1 MKTARSDFLL
11 LLPTSKN
18 HLVVSPPTQASSST
32 LYFCLMRSRAEVFV
46 CCSCTTPRTF
56 AAATVF
62 FVGNAWAADA
72 PILTKAPPVAA
83 APVTCGSAYDFFFTS
98 CPLTWYGVTFYG
110 TIDVGGGYQTHGAP
124 FNPDIRSGASYLIQ
138 KMNRVAMWGLAP
150 NALSQS
156 NIGVKGNEPFAPG
169 WSFVF
174 QLEAGFDAYSL
185 RLANSPGSMASNI
198 GVPLPSQSTNADS
211 SQAGQFYNSVGYLGV
226 RSDTY
231 GTLTVFRQNS
241 LTLDGVLA
249 YDPMG
254 GSYAFSPIGFN
265 GTTCGG
271 GDTED
276 CRYSTA
282 LKYRVNVGPVR
293 VGALWQF
300 GGYQLNNGSNG
311 AGQIQLG
318 GDVKS
323 LGPGTLLLDGI
334 YSYVKDAVQLNL
346 TGGATNAAG
355 MPIAPFPG
363 QVLTAT
369 ISNNR
374 SVMLLAKYVTGP
386 LKLYAGYE
394 WIQFAPPSD
403 PQTAFTNIAGL
414 PMGAGFANGTAI
426 NNVACLTVCSDK
438 ILQVVWTGARYTIIP
453 NLDVIGAYYHYSQ
466 STFTNASCASL
477 GSHSQCA
484 GTFDA
489 ASAVLDWQFANKFDA
504 YIAFMFSQVNGGL
517 SNGYL
522 ARNNIDPTAGVRF
535 KF

>member
-1 MKTARSDFLL
+1 
-11 LLPTSKN
+11 
-18 HLVVSPPTQASSST
+18 
-32 LYFCLMRSRAEVFV
+32 
-46 CCSCTTPRTF
+46 
-56 AAATVF
+56 
-62 FVGNAWAADA
+62 
-72 PILTKAPPVAA
+72 
-83 APVTCGSAYDFFFTS
+83 
-98 CPLTWYGVTFYG
+98 
-110 TIDVGGGYQTHGAP
+110 
-124 FNPDIRSGASYLIQ
+124 
-138 KMNRVAMWGLAP
+138 
-150 NALSQS
+150 
-156 NIGVKGNEPFAPG
+156 
-169 WSFVF
+169 
-174 QLEAGFDAYSL
+174 
-185 RLANSPGSMASNI
+185 MASNI

-211 SQAGQFYNSVGYLGV
+211 SRAGQFYNSVGYLGV

-241 LTLDGVLA
+241 LTLDGVPA

-300 GGYQLNNGSNG
+300 GGYQLNNGSDG

-323 LGPGTLLLDGI
+323 LGPGTLSLDGI

-369 ISNNR
+369 ISNNQ

-403 PQTAFTNIAGL
+403 AQTAFTNIAGL

-426 NNVACLTVCSDK
+426 SNVAYSAGCAALTVCSDK

-504 YIAFMFSQVNGGL
+504 YIGFMFSQVNGGL